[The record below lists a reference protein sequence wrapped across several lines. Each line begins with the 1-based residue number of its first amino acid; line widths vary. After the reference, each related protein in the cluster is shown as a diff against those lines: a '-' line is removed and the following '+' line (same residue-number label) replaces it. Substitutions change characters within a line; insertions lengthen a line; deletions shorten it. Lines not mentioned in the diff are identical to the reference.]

1 MSTSYLIGPFREMVT
16 MRNLPSK
23 GALKDAQLDIIQEG
37 GLLIQDG
44 HIAELGN
51 FKALKKAHREAPV
64 QEIVTDLVAF
74 PGLIDAH
81 THLCFA
87 GSRAMDFAERNAG
100 TTYQEIAARGGG
112 IWSSVRQTRVATS
125 KELIE
130 LTFGRMNQLVQQ
142 GVTTVEIK
150 SGYGLDHVNEIKIL
164 QAIKEAAHQHPI
176 EVMATCL
183 AAHIIPKE
191 FDGDEKAYLHYILQE
206 ILPDVISQKLA
217 KRFDIFIED
226 NAFTPEPSAAFLRAV
241 KSEGF
246 DLCVHGDQF
255 TTGGSAV
262 AIEVGAL
269 SVDHLEASTDIEI
282 QALSKSNVI
291 PMALPGASIGIGCAF
306 TPARKLLDAGCSLA
320 IASDWNPG
328 SAPQGDLLTQASIL
342 ATFEK
347 LSSAEVWA
355 GITVRAAQALNL
367 SDRGVLDLGKRAD
380 IAAFP
385 TTDYREV
392 LYHQGQ
398 MRPAM
403 VWIGGDLI

>member
-1 MSTSYLIGPFREMVT
+1 MSTSYLIGPFLDILT
-16 MRNLPSK
+16 MRHLPLK
-23 GALKDAQLDIIQEG
+23 GALNDGQLELIPNG
-37 GLLIQDG
+37 GILVTDG
-44 HIAELGN
+44 FIVELGN
-51 FKALKKAHREAPV
+51 FKEMRKAHRDIPV
-64 QEIVTDLVAF
+64 QEMASGMVAL

-100 TTYQEIAARGGG
+100 TSYQEIAARGGG

-125 KELIE
+125 KELVE
-130 LTFGRMNQLVQQ
+130 LTFGRMHQLVRQ

-150 SGYGLDHVNEIKIL
+150 SGYGLDQTNELKIL

-176 EVMATCL
+176 EVVSTCL

-191 FDGDEKAYLHYILQE
+191 FNGDESGYLQYILRE
-206 ILPDVISQKLA
+206 ILPEVIDQKLA
-217 KRFDIFIED
+217 KRFDIFIEE
-226 NAFTPEPSAAFLRAV
+226 NAFTPGPSTKFLKAV

-255 TTGGSAV
+255 TPGGSAV

-269 SVDHLEASTDIEI
+269 SVDHLEASTDYEI
-282 QALSKSNVI
+282 QALSKSQVI

-328 SAPQGDLLTQASIL
+328 SAPQGDLVTQASIL

-355 GITVRAAQALNL
+355 GLTVRAAKALNL
-367 SDRGVLDLGKRAD
+367 SDRGVLDIGKRAD

-385 TTDYREV
+385 TADYREI